1 MTRSELSAP
10 PKLRINLSADF
21 HDRGGWGRHARNF
34 AASLASHAEVAC
46 CGSNNAVR
54 SDHRMDGDRA
64 LELSAGP
71 FADAIGITLGA
82 IGCLPQLLGFPR
94 VVSTVWET
102 SGVPKPFVHL
112 LNEPE
117 MVWVPTEW
125 GRQIFEAAG
134 VAAAKLRVVPEGVD
148 ANLFRPAA
156 VKPARDRFRFL
167 CVAKWETRKATAE
180 LVRAFVRTF
189 NEFEPVELIMH
200 CQNIYVPGFDLRA
213 AIATEIV
220 AARAGR
226 PRIVASDHGSLADL
240 IGLMQQS
247 DAFVLPTRAEAWGL
261 PILEAMACGLP
272 CLVTDYGGHR
282 AFANESNSYIISARQ
297 RPVDDPVNFNPQ
309 WDWGEWAEA
318 DGEHLQQ
325 LLRHVFEN
333 QEEAV
338 MRGHAA
344 REDAV
349 RRWSWD
355 NAAKIAITH
364 LAGYSPR
371 L

>member
-1 MTRSELSAP
+1 MSGSELSAP
-10 PKLRINLSADF
+10 PRLRINLSADF

-34 AASLASHAEVAC
+34 GASLASRAEVAC

-64 LELSAGP
+64 LEWSAEP
-71 FADAIGITLGA
+71 LPDAIGITLGA
-82 IGCLPQLLGFPR
+82 VSCLPQPLGFPR
-94 VVSTVWET
+94 VMSTVWET
-102 SGVPKPFVHL
+102 SRVPEPFVRL

-148 ANLFRPAA
+148 ANLFRPTA
-156 VKPARDRFRFL
+156 VKQARDRFRFL
-167 CVAKWETRKATAE
+167 CVGKWETRKATAE
-180 LVRAFVRTF
+180 LVRAFARTF
-189 NEFEPVELIMH
+189 KESEPVELIMH
-200 CQNIYVPGFDLRA
+200 SHNIYVSGFDLRA
-213 AIATEIV
+213 AIATEI
-220 AARAGR
+220 AAAGAGR

-240 IGLMQQS
+240 IDLMQQS
-247 DAFVLPTRAEAWGL
+247 DAFVLPTRGEAWGL

-297 RPVDDPVNFNPQ
+297 RPVDDPANFSPQ
-309 WDWGEWAEA
+309 WDWGGWAEA
-318 DGEHLQQ
+318 DSGHLQH

-333 QEEAV
+333 RDEAV
-338 MRGHAA
+338 RRGHAA

-355 NAAKIAITH
+355 NAAKIAMTH
-364 LAGYSPR
+364 LVGYSPH